1 MMRPVRRIL
10 VLIGKVRVR
19 SLIVKRA
26 PLHQSDPY
34 CAASCPA
41 PLSGADV
48 ASL

>member
-26 PLHQSDPY
+26 PLHQSDP
-34 CAASCPA
+34 
-41 PLSGADV
+41 
-48 ASL
+48 